1 MNILISGIM
10 GRRAHFKHE
19 DFIEAAI
26 GIIAERGLGGLTISA
41 LSERIKAPVG
51 SVYHRF
57 PSRDAILAEL
67 WLTIVESF
75 QKEFLKILKTDGLQA
90 ALYGLRWVREHP
102 NEGRILLLYR
112 REDIASGKWPI
123 DLQKR
128 AQNLTKEM
136 NEAIH
141 LFTQQQFGRVTGET
155 INRTLYIL
163 RDAPGGIIRRYLEYN
178 KIPPE
183 SVCELIR
190 ETYVAV
196 MKKVK

>member
-1 MNILISGIM
+1 M
-10 GRRAHFKHE
+10 GRRAYFKNG

-26 GIIAERGLGGLTISA
+26 RLIAELGPSALTISA

-75 QKEFLKILKTDGLQA
+75 QKEFLKILKTDGLKA
-90 ALYGLRWVREHP
+90 ALYSLQWVREHP
-102 NEGRILLLYR
+102 NEGRVLLLYR

-128 AQNLTKEM
+128 AQHLTKEM
-136 NEAIH
+136 DEAIR
-141 LFTQQQFGRVTGET
+141 LFTQQQFGRVTRET
-155 INRTLYIL
+155 IDRTLFVL

>member
-1 MNILISGIM
+1 M
-10 GRRAHFKHE
+10 GRRAYFKHG

-26 GIIAERGLGGLTISA
+26 ELIAEQGLGALTISA
-41 LSERIKAPVG
+41 LSKRVKSPVG

-57 PSRDAILAEL
+57 LSRDALLAEL

-75 QKEFLKILKTDGLQA
+75 QKEFLKKLKRDGLQA
-90 ALYGLRWVREHP
+90 ALYGLQWVKEHP
-102 NEGRILLLYR
+102 NEGRVLLLYR

-136 NEAIH
+136 DEGIR
-141 LFTQQQFGRVTGET
+141 LFTQQQFGRVTRET
-155 INRTLYIL
+155 IDRTLFVL